1 MHTHTHTHTQWGWKF
16 PKQNLPLQCAW
27 LSGKSP
33 CSCFYV
39 QTNAALGS
47 SVGSVTFWVDVCSL
61 KTAVWFGVSADFL
74 PTPAGTPEHASLHT
88 SCLCMEHLEPRGGTG
103 RTETSRGGTLGWAID
118 LELCALS
125 SESGGLS
132 ETVSVKSEQPR
143 GARMLGPRAHQPGT
157 WDVVLSQGPWSL
169 RCLCGGVGE
178 GVRASSCRTRCAAWV
193 SSSLLPS
200 TPSSSGP
207 SWGVAMCV
215 EASVQFRAP
224 PSPSWVTGLNL
235 GFGPRVSTCSG
246 FV

>member
-1 MHTHTHTHTQWGWKF
+1 MVKAPRLLFVAHRLLDFLTSAHSKKYMYRSHNLAPTPTCLHAHTHTHTHTQWGWKF

-103 RTETSRGGTLGWAID
+103 RTETAGVGRLAGLLTLSCVPSPGSREA
-118 LELCALS
+118 
-125 SESGGLS
+125 
-132 ETVSVKSEQPR
+132 
-143 GARMLGPRAHQPGT
+143 
-157 WDVVLSQGPWSL
+157 SL
-169 RCLCGGVGE
+169 RLF
-178 GVRASSCRTRCAAWV
+178 
-193 SSSLLPS
+193 L
-200 TPSSSGP
+200 
-207 SWGVAMCV
+207 
-215 EASVQFRAP
+215 
-224 PSPSWVTGLNL
+224 
-235 GFGPRVSTCSG
+235 
-246 FV
+246 